1 MILPTKVVGKQ
12 KLDVTQLLSNEFLT
26 NGEEEM
32 MMMVAAD
39 ISRVSER
46 GNFIISPCQGNFQNP
61 STIPFSYFL
70 HFIHYPVM
78 AVI

>member
-1 MILPTKVVGKQ
+1 MSLIHTKVVGKQ

-39 ISRVSER
+39 ISRIVSEMR
-46 GNFIISPCQGNFQNP
+46 GE
-61 STIPFSYFL
+61 TL
-70 HFIHYPVM
+70 
-78 AVI
+78 